1 MQTILGSGGAIGTE
15 LAKFLPEYTD
25 KIRLV
30 SRNPKSINGN
40 EELFKAD
47 LQNQSE
53 VDSAVKDS
61 EIVYLTVGLQYNI
74 KIWQS
79 VWPKI
84 MRNVIDACKKN
95 NSKLVFFDNIY
106 MYDPNFIHNMNED
119 TPKNP
124 SSKKGKVRKEIV
136 DMIFDE
142 VNKGNLTALIARSA
156 DFYGPSIKET
166 SVLTQTVIDNLSK
179 GKKAYWMGSA
189 DKKHSFTFTPD
200 AGKATAI
207 LGNSEKAY
215 NQEWHLPTAEKPPT
229 GKEWIDM
236 FAKELN
242 AKPKYQEISKT
253 MLRIMGIFMPVMRE
267 MPEMFYQ
274 NDRDYIFNSKK
285 FNDNFNFETT
295 SYQDGVKQIVEKD
308 FKK

>member
-95 NSKLVFFDNIY
+95 NSKLVFLTIY
-106 MYDPNFIHNMNED
+106 ICTIPILFI
-119 TPKNP
+119 
-124 SSKKGKVRKEIV
+124 I
-136 DMIFDE
+136 
-142 VNKGNLTALIARSA
+142 
-156 DFYGPSIKET
+156 
-166 SVLTQTVIDNLSK
+166 
-179 GKKAYWMGSA
+179 
-189 DKKHSFTFTPD
+189 
-200 AGKATAI
+200 
-207 LGNSEKAY
+207 
-215 NQEWHLPTAEKPPT
+215 
-229 GKEWIDM
+229 
-236 FAKELN
+236 
-242 AKPKYQEISKT
+242 
-253 MLRIMGIFMPVMRE
+253 
-267 MPEMFYQ
+267 
-274 NDRDYIFNSKK
+274 
-285 FNDNFNFETT
+285 
-295 SYQDGVKQIVEKD
+295 
-308 FKK
+308 